1 MKLNTASQ
9 NSQASKLA
17 ADHATSSLV
26 IYAGSVPATA
36 NDAAGTALA
45 THTIAGFGAASSGTV
60 TANAIAN
67 ATIASPGGTASYARI
82 SNGTETLQLTLGVSG
97 SGAEVIVSSTAY
109 VASGTSQV
117 VSLTLSQPAG

>member
-9 NSQASKLA
+9 NSQVTKLST
-17 ADHATSSLV
+17 DHATSSLV
-26 IYAGSVPATA
+26 IYSGSVPATA

-45 THTIAGFGAASSGTV
+45 THTIAGFGSPSSGTI

-67 ATIASPGGTASYARI
+67 DTIDDTGTATYARI
-82 SNGTETLQLTLGVSG
+82 SNGTQTLQLTLGLSG
-97 SGAEVIVSSTAY
+97 SGAEVIVSSTSY
-109 VASGTSQV
+109 VAGGTSQV